1 MVELANRLENWGCA
15 PVIASRVIAADAPA
29 LLSLVSDLR
38 GQQRLVAGV
47 SPLLRPHAS
56 VGTIRT
62 PRIVPVRVQLRGRD
76 VLWITWLL
84 SPSRGTT
91 EVDLMAQFERRGPL
105 TRLVAL
111 LGGRRWLR
119 RHLDDTLSTIARR
132 AHAAA
137 ENVADQ
143 ELAAPRGAQLTP
155 TRRTPGVREQL

>member
-1 MVELANRLENWGCA
+1 MAERANRLENRGCA

-29 LLSLVSDLR
+29 LLSLVSDSR

-47 SPLLRPHAS
+47 TRLLRPHAS

-91 EVDLMAQFERRGPL
+91 EVDLMAQFERRGAL

-119 RHLDDTLSTIARR
+119 RHLEDTLSAMARL
-132 AHAAA
+132 AHDAAEDVREDKPAAA
-137 ENVADQ
+137 TVPLSRPARD
-143 ELAAPRGAQLTP
+143 
-155 TRRTPGVREQL
+155 

>member
-1 MVELANRLENWGCA
+1 MAERATRFENWGCA

-29 LLSLVSDLR
+29 LLSLVSDSR

-47 SPLLRPHAS
+47 TRLLRPHAC

-76 VLWITWLL
+76 VLWVTWLL

-91 EVDLMAQFERRGPL
+91 EVDVMAQFERRGAL
-105 TRLVAL
+105 TRLVAV

-119 RHLDDTLSTIARR
+119 RHLQDTLSTMARL
-132 AHAAA
+132 AHDAA
-137 ENVADQ
+137 ED
-143 ELAAPRGAQLTP
+143 
-155 TRRTPGVREQL
+155 VREEDRAGTTVAL

>member
-1 MVELANRLENWGCA
+1 MAEHATRLVNWGCA

-29 LLSLVSDLR
+29 LLSLVSDPR

-84 SPSRGTT
+84 SPGRGTT

-105 TRLVAL
+105 TSLLSL

-119 RHLDDTLSTIARR
+119 RHLHDTLSTMARL
-132 AHAAA
+132 AHDAA
-137 ENVADQ
+137 ED
-143 ELAAPRGAQLTP
+143 
-155 TRRTPGVREQL
+155 VREEDRASTTVPL